1 MSRVRCWLRRSVE
14 SPVAFIRPVLSV
26 CIRAGARS
34 SGRIPGI
41 KVSTALMPMALL
53 VGLSGC
59 ASIGQVT
66 GGDWA
71 TSRYSQSETDAT
83 TSYYRG
89 VHRVIVT
96 YNDETGSTGTINYG
110 PTSRQ
115 VSRGASL
122 GGWSYSEDH
131 GANWKYGGKLVPPR
145 GWAAVWGDP
154 AIVTSRTQYG
164 TVFISNLAFP
174 DEKFPAGG
182 VNGPVNA
189 VVGGACIFRSLDGG
203 QSFLPFQCV
212 TDKSP
217 VPGVVG
223 SSSGHFF
230 DGGSMAA
237 APNGDIYAAYVDVD
251 TSQIIIYRSVGG
263 QLDFAP
269 MPGPFASYYVA
280 SHPRI
285 RVGPDGALFVMAVAK
300 ARSGPNPQ
308 YSLVVNRLY
317 NGAWGIPKVLAFA
330 AVYPDVDMNS
340 SVLGAPLKVRT
351 GPQFAFD
358 IGARSEFLDDSVR
371 FLVTQYNDRGW
382 LVIRGGVCSYDL
394 GNCGLWKG
402 WTFGADTSQGWR
414 QRIDNFN
421 PAITAFPGIIFGPG
435 PGWQASFL
443 VRYGDSTT
451 TVDVT
456 RATLGYVNGSAFTI
470 PVSIGVDRPV
480 CPDLRGYWGDYDAHI
495 PVEVLPSGVRYMRL
509 ATDSSAGC
517 NQRWTYLG
525 QSQHVRGHLYTY

>member
-1 MSRVRCWLRRSVE
+1 
-14 SPVAFIRPVLSV
+14 
-26 CIRAGARS
+26 
-34 SGRIPGI
+34 
-41 KVSTALMPMALL
+41 MPMALL

-470 PVSIGVDRPV
+470 PVNIGVDRPV